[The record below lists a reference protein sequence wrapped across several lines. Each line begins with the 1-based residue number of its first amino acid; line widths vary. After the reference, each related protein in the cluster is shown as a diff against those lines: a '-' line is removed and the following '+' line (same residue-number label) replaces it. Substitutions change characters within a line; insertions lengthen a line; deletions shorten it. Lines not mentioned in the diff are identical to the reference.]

1 MYIKFKDW
9 KFLHN
14 TMLFLESVCSR
25 LWSFERVPN
34 QSLRGLE
41 NAIIFTSNK
50 EACLSACLSEV
61 RFVCRSVEFN
71 YVTKE
76 CRLSEFDRRSPG
88 VYVHMVESQ
97 GVDYFE
103 NACLQRKCLFLSYIF
118 NVKNESWPL
127 KCSET
132 LYNFKHFNDYLFIQ

>member
-1 MYIKFKDW
+1 MFI
-9 KFLHN
+9 FL
-14 TMLFLESVCSR
+14 FFFFFSESVCNR

-103 NACLQRKCLFLSYIF
+103 NACLQRKFSFSFFSPLFPFYSSI
-118 NVKNESWPL
+118 
-127 KCSET
+127 T
-132 LYNFKHFNDYLFIQ
+132 YNKK